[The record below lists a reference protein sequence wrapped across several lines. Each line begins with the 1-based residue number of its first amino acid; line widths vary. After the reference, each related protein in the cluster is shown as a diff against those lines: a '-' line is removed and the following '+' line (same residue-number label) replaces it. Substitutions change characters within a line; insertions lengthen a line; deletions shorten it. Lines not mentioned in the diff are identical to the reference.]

1 MDSRRV
7 WLRSGKS
14 ANDAVGTVA
23 NKLIGRGSHRWR
35 IGAKHITPAA
45 LVAAAVAIAICTWLL
60 APLPA
65 EVQAQVLVGPTVSR
79 VTPSAYRLSL
89 ARGTIQQFRVHATAG
104 DRSISSWEWTLDGVS
119 QGGQTLALTQ
129 SIERTFSHT
138 FSTAGNYTVRASFTD
153 TDGRRGANSWE
164 VRVYNPD
171 TPDSPRIVSM
181 GCSPTIVRV
190 EQVVSCRP
198 SLSGGTPTEYRW
210 GAIGGDPWA
219 GTGQNFSTRWSSAG
233 SKRVVLEVCNTGGCD
248 TEEQYINV
256 HLCFQHLG
264 RLPDGRTDLSGSWNS
279 ACASTHRNGR
289 YGRFYAFTLTER
301 TEVQID
307 LSSSQDTVLYL
318 LNGANSRGT
327 IVTSDD
333 DGGSGNNSRITTVL
347 EAGTYTVEATTHN
360 SGVTGDFTLRID
372 ASAAPRNCFQHLGR
386 LPDGRTDLSGSWD
399 SACASTHRNGRYGR
413 FYAFTLTERTE
424 VQIDLSSSQD
434 TVLYLLNGADSR
446 GTIVTSDDDGGSG
459 NNSRITTVL
468 EAGTY
473 TVEATTYNSGV
484 TGDFTLRIDA
494 SAAPRNCF
502 QHLGRLPDGRTDL
515 SGSWDSACASTHR
528 NGRYGRFYAFTLTE
542 RTEVQID
549 LSSSQDTVLY
559 LLNGADSRGT
569 IVTSDDDGGSGNNSR
584 ITTVLEAGTYT
595 VEATTYNSGVTGD
608 FTLRIDASA
617 APRNCFQHLGRLPDG
632 RTDLSGSWDSACA
645 STHRNG
651 RYGRFYAFTLTE
663 RTEVQIDLSSSQDT
677 VLYLLNGA
685 DSRGTIV
692 TSDDDGG
699 SGNNSR
705 ITTVLE
711 AGTYTVEATTH
722 NSGVTGDFTLRIDA
736 SAAPR
741 NCFQHLGRLPD
752 GRTDLSGSWDSA
764 CASTHRNGRYG
775 RFYAFTLTE
784 RTEVQIDLTS
794 SQDTVLYLLN
804 GAGSTGTV
812 VDVNDDVSRENTD
825 SRIATVLEAG
835 TYTVEATTIQAGV
848 TGDFTLRIDASAAPR
863 NCFQHLGGLPDGR
876 TDLSGSWDSACAST
890 HRNGRYGRFYA
901 FTLTERT
908 EVQIDLSSSQD
919 TVLYL
924 LNGAGST
931 GTVVDVNDD
940 VSRENT
946 DSRIATVLEAGTY
959 TVEATTIQAGV
970 TGNFTLTITP
980 IAVTSRCYQDLGTLP
995 QSAHLPGEWTGA
1007 CASVQRNGSY
1017 GRFYTFE
1024 LTQRGEVQIDL
1035 GSTRNAYL
1043 YLLSG
1048 AGAGGPLV
1056 ASDNDGGSG
1065 NNSRITAVL
1074 EAGIYTVEATT
1085 FNPGAI
1091 GTFDLHITSR
1101 PAPMDPCTDTLI
1113 ASDSSVDT
1121 APIVGEWTS
1130 DCSSEHRSGSYARY
1144 YTFTLAS
1151 PSEMTI
1157 TLESGFDTFLYLLEG
1172 AGTSGTVIAS
1182 NNDAASGDTDSQLR
1196 EFLSV
1201 GTYTIEATTYKGA
1214 VTGDFTLTVTA
1225 ITVSQ
1230 PPFEAP
1236 RNVLGISNSPGEL
1249 TLSWG
1254 SADNPDSY
1262 LLIAVN
1268 MDTFEYET
1276 AIVSDGAA
1284 RMGTVSGLTSG
1295 GSYLGIVVALKVT
1308 GGVVETPYGVATRVT
1323 VR

>member
-14 ANDAVGTVA
+14 ANDDVGTVA

-60 APLPA
+60 APPPA

-89 ARGTIQQFRVHATAG
+89 ARGTIQQFRVRATAG

-119 QGGQTLALTQ
+119 QGGQSLALTQ

-153 TDGRRGANSWE
+153 TDGRRGANSWK

-181 GCSPTIVRV
+181 GCSPTTVRV

-264 RLPDGRTDLSGSWNS
+264 GLPDGRTDLSGSWNS

-289 YGRFYAFTLTER
+289 YGRFYAFTLSER

-307 LSSSQDTVLYL
+307 LTSSQDTVLYLLNGANSRGTIVTSDDDGGSGNNSRITAVLEAGTYTVEATTHNSRVTGDFRLSIDASAAPRNCFQHLGGLPDGRTDLSGSWNSACASTHRNGRYGRFYAFTLSERTEVQIDLTSSQDTVLYLLNGANSRGTIVTSDDDGGSGNNSRITAVLEAGTYTVEATTHNSRVTGDFRLSIDASAAPRNCFQHLGGLPDGRTDLSGSWNSACASTHRNGRYGRFYAFTLSERTEVQIDLTSSQDTVLYL

-360 SGVTGDFTLRID
+360 SRVTGDFRLSID
-372 ASAAPRNCFQHLGR
+372 ASAAPRNCFQHLGG
-386 LPDGRTDLSGSWD
+386 LPDGRTDLSGSWN

-413 FYAFTLTERTE
+413 FYAFTLSERTE
-424 VQIDLSSSQD
+424 VQIDLTSSQD
-434 TVLYLLNGADSR
+434 TVLYLLNGANSRGTIVTSDDDGGSGNNSRITTVLEAGTYTVEATTHNSRVTGDFRLSIDASAAPRNCFQHLGGLPDGRTDLSGSWNSACASTHRNGRYGRFYAFTLSERTEVQIDLTSSQDTVLYLLNGANSR

-473 TVEATTYNSGV
+473 TVEATTYNSRV
-484 TGDFTLRIDA
+484 TGDFRLSIDA

-502 QHLGRLPDGRTDL
+502 QHLGGLPDGRTDL
-515 SGSWDSACASTHR
+515 SGSWNSACASTHR
-528 NGRYGRFYAFTLTE
+528 NGRYGRFYAFTL
-542 RTEVQID
+542 
-549 LSSSQDTVLY
+549 S
-559 LLNGADSRGT
+559 
-569 IVTSDDDGGSGNNSR
+569 
-584 ITTVLEAGTYT
+584 
-595 VEATTYNSGVTGD
+595 
-608 FTLRIDASA
+608 
-617 APRNCFQHLGRLPDG
+617 
-632 RTDLSGSWDSACA
+632 
-645 STHRNG
+645 
-651 RYGRFYAFTLTE
+651 
-663 RTEVQIDLSSSQDT
+663 
-677 VLYLLNGA
+677 
-685 DSRGTIV
+685 
-692 TSDDDGG
+692 
-699 SGNNSR
+699 
-705 ITTVLE
+705 
-711 AGTYTVEATTH
+711 
-722 NSGVTGDFTLRIDA
+722 
-736 SAAPR
+736 
-741 NCFQHLGRLPD
+741 
-752 GRTDLSGSWDSA
+752 
-764 CASTHRNGRYG
+764 
-775 RFYAFTLTE
+775 E

-812 VDVNDDVSRENTD
+812 VDVNDDVSRGNTD
-825 SRIATVLEAG
+825 SRIT
-835 TYTVEATTIQAGV
+835 
-848 TGDFTLRIDASAAPR
+848 
-863 NCFQHLGGLPDGR
+863 
-876 TDLSGSWDSACAST
+876 
-890 HRNGRYGRFYA
+890 
-901 FTLTERT
+901 
-908 EVQIDLSSSQD
+908 
-919 TVLYL
+919 
-924 LNGAGST
+924 
-931 GTVVDVNDD
+931 
-940 VSRENT
+940 
-946 DSRIATVLEAGTY
+946 TVLEAGTY

-1035 GSTRNAYL
+1035 SSTRNAYL

-1074 EAGIYTVEATT
+1074 ETGTYTVEATT

-1091 GTFDLHITSR
+1091 GTFDLRITSR

-1144 YTFTLAS
+1144 YTFTVAS

-1172 AGTSGTVIAS
+1172 AGTSGMVIAS

-1268 MDTFEYET
+1268 MDTLEYET